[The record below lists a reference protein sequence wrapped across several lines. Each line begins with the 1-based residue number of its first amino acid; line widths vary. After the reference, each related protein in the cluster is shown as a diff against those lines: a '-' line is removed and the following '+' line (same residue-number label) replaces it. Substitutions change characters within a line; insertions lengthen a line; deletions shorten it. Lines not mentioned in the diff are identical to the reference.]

1 MGGKYILEATGIDK
15 AFSGVTVLK
24 GAELCIEPGELH
36 ALMGENGAGKSTLMK
51 IIMGIYTKDAGKVI
65 LDGKEVEFKSAREA
79 LDAGISMIHQELSP
93 IPEMTV
99 AENVFLGRE
108 QKKIKGLPFVDKK
121 QLNQKT
127 QELLV
132 EYELDQYIKPTMKM
146 KNLNIAQIQ
155 MMEIIKA
162 VSYNSKVI
170 IMDEPTSSL
179 SEKETE
185 TLFHIID
192 NLRAKKVGIIY
203 ISHRM
208 EEVFELADRV
218 SVLRDGQF
226 IGCMKVADASR
237 EQLINMMVGRE
248 LEGGYP
254 TNTAKKGEVVLE
266 LKNFTRKGVFEDVNL
281 KVRAG
286 EILGLAGLV
295 GAGRSEVMRALVGY
309 DKLDSGEI
317 YLEGKQ
323 ITIRHPQDAI
333 KHHIVMAS
341 EDRKELGLVLCR
353 NIKEN
358 VSLQNFD
365 KLSGA
370 SFIQKPKERKLA
382 KEYTEKMATKM
393 NGIDDLVS
401 SLSGGN
407 QQKVVLAKCLMSEPI
422 ICENDDMGMGA
433 LSAAQAAGRDD
444 IIIGGVDG
452 LDDAVAAVK
461 DGSYGVSV
469 LQDSAGQG
477 RVGVDVAVAAAKG
490 EEVEPDTRI
499 PFRPITKD
507 NVDAYLEGG
516 VDAISGDDAA
526 EDTTEEKTDEAADDT
541 AAEDTT
547 EEEAK

>member
-1 MGGKYILEATGIDK
+1 
-15 AFSGVTVLK
+15 
-24 GAELCIEPGELH
+24 
-36 ALMGENGAGKSTLMK
+36 MGENGAGKSTLMK

-65 LDGKEVEFKSAREA
+65 LDGQEVDFKSARDA

-121 QLNQKT
+121 ELNKKT
-127 QELLV
+127 QELLE
-132 EYELDQYIKPTMKM
+132 EYELSEFIRPNMKM
-146 KNLNIAQIQ
+146 KDLNIAQIQ

-185 TLFHIID
+185 TLFRIID
-192 NLRAKKVGIIY
+192 SLKAKNVGIIY

-226 IGCMKVADASR
+226 IGCVKVAEASR

-254 TNTAKKGEVVLE
+254 KNTAKKGEVVLE
-266 LKNFTRKGVFEDVNL
+266 LKNFTRKGVFENVNL

-286 EILGLAGLV
+286 EILGMAGLV

-317 YLEGKQ
+317 ILEGQK
-323 ITIRHPQDAI
+323 IEINHPKDAI
-333 KHHIVMAS
+333 KHHIIMAS
-341 EDRKELGLVLCR
+341 EDRKQLGLVLCR
-353 NIKEN
+353 SIKEN

-365 KLSGA
+365 KMSTG
-370 SFIQKPKERKLA
+370 SFINKLKENKLA
-382 KEYTEKMATKM
+382 NEYTEKMATKM
-393 NGIDDLVS
+393 NGIGDLVS

-407 QQKVVLAKCLMSEPI
+407 QQKVVLAKCLLSDPKVLIMDEPTRGIDVGAKAAIYNIMIDLAKQGIAIIMISSEMPELIGMS
-422 ICENDDMGMGA
+422 DRVMVM
-433 LSAAQAAGRDD
+433 AGGKVR
-444 IIIGGVDG
+444 GE
-452 LDDAVAAVK
+452 LE
-461 DGSYGVSV
+461 
-469 LQDSAGQG
+469 
-477 RVGVDVAVAAAKG
+477 G
-490 EEVEPDTRI
+490 EEAQSQQAI
-499 PFRPITKD
+499 MNLAF
-507 NVDAYLEGG
+507 GG
-516 VDAISGDDAA
+516 
-526 EDTTEEKTDEAADDT
+526 E
-541 AAEDTT
+541 
-547 EEEAK
+547 

>member
-1 MGGKYILEATGIDK
+1 MAGKYILEAKGIDK
-15 AFSGVTVLK
+15 SFSGVTVLK

-51 IIMGIYTKDAGKVI
+51 IIMGIYTKDAGQVI
-65 LDGKEVEFKSAREA
+65 LDGKEVDFKSAREA

-121 QLNQKT
+121 ELNKKT

-132 EYELDQYIKPTMKM
+132 EYDLSEFIKPNMKM
-146 KNLNIAQIQ
+146 KDLNIAQIQ

-185 TLFHIID
+185 TLFRIID
-192 NLRAKKVGIIY
+192 NLKQKKVGIIY

-226 IGCMKVADASR
+226 IGCVKVADASR

-254 TNTAKKGEVVLE
+254 RNTAEKGKVVLE
-266 LKNFTRKGVFEDVNL
+266 IKNFSREGVFKDVNL
-281 KVRAG
+281 KVHAG
-286 EILGLAGLV
+286 EILGMAGLV

-317 YLEGKQ
+317 ILEGQK
-323 ITIRHPQDAI
+323 IEIKHPKDAI
-333 KHHIVMAS
+333 KHHIIMAS
-341 EDRKELGLVLCR
+341 EDRKQLGLVLCR
-353 NIKEN
+353 SIKEN

-365 KLSGA
+365 KMSSG
-370 SFIQKPKERKLA
+370 SFINKIKERQLA
-382 KEYTEKMATKM
+382 KQYTEEMATKM
-393 NGIDDLVS
+393 NGIGDLVS

-407 QQKVVLAKCLMSEPI
+407 QQKVVLAKCLMSDPKVLIMDEPTRGIDVGAKAAIYNIMIELAKQGIAI
-422 ICENDDMGMGA
+422 IMISSEMPELIGM
-433 LSAAQAAGRDD
+433 SDRVVVMAGGEVR
-444 IIIGGVDG
+444 GE
-452 LDDAVAAVK
+452 L
-461 DGSYGVSV
+461 
-469 LQDSAGQG
+469 
-477 RVGVDVAVAAAKG
+477 VG
-490 EEVEPDTRI
+490 
-499 PFRPITKD
+499 
-507 NVDAYLEGG
+507 
-516 VDAISGDDAA
+516 
-526 EDTTEEKTDEAADDT
+526 
-541 AAEDTT
+541 
-547 EEEAK
+547 EEAKSQQVIMNLAFGGE

>member
-1 MGGKYILEATGIDK
+1 MAGKYILEAKGIDK
-15 AFSGVTVLK
+15 SFSGVTVLK
-24 GAELCIEPGELH
+24 GAELNIEPGELH

-65 LDGKEVEFKSAREA
+65 LDGQEVDFKSARDA

-121 QLNQKT
+121 ELNKKT
-127 QELLV
+127 QELLE
-132 EYELDQYIKPTMKM
+132 EYELSEFIRPNMKM
-146 KNLNIAQIQ
+146 KDLNIAQIQ

-185 TLFHIID
+185 TLFRIID
-192 NLRAKKVGIIY
+192 SLKAKNVGIIY

-226 IGCMKVADASR
+226 IGCVKVAEASR

-254 TNTAKKGEVVLE
+254 KNTAKKGEVVLE
-266 LKNFTRKGVFEDVNL
+266 LKNFTRKGVFENVNL

-286 EILGLAGLV
+286 EILGMAGLV

-317 YLEGKQ
+317 ILEGQK
-323 ITIRHPQDAI
+323 IEINHPKDAI
-333 KHHIVMAS
+333 KHHIIMAS
-341 EDRKELGLVLCR
+341 EDRKQLGLVLCR
-353 NIKEN
+353 SIKEN

-365 KLSGA
+365 KMSTG
-370 SFIQKPKERKLA
+370 SFINKLKENKLA
-382 KEYTEKMATKM
+382 NEYTEKMATKM
-393 NGIDDLVS
+393 NGIGDLVS

-407 QQKVVLAKCLMSEPI
+407 QQKVVLAKCLLSDPKVLIMDEPTRGIDVGAKAAIYNIMIDLAKQGIAIIMISSEMPELIGMS
-422 ICENDDMGMGA
+422 DRVMVM
-433 LSAAQAAGRDD
+433 AGGKVR
-444 IIIGGVDG
+444 GE
-452 LDDAVAAVK
+452 LE
-461 DGSYGVSV
+461 
-469 LQDSAGQG
+469 
-477 RVGVDVAVAAAKG
+477 G
-490 EEVEPDTRI
+490 EEAQSQQAI
-499 PFRPITKD
+499 MNLAF
-507 NVDAYLEGG
+507 GG
-516 VDAISGDDAA
+516 
-526 EDTTEEKTDEAADDT
+526 E
-541 AAEDTT
+541 
-547 EEEAK
+547 

>member
-1 MGGKYILEATGIDK
+1 MAGKYILEAKGIDK
-15 AFSGVTVLK
+15 SFSGVTVLK

-51 IIMGIYTKDAGKVI
+51 IIMGIYTKDAGQVI
-65 LDGKEVEFKSAREA
+65 LDGKEVDFKSAREA

-121 QLNQKT
+121 ELNKKT

-132 EYELDQYIKPTMKM
+132 EYDLSEFIKPNMKM
-146 KNLNIAQIQ
+146 KDLNIAQIQ

-185 TLFHIID
+185 TLFRIID
-192 NLRAKKVGIIY
+192 NLKQKKVGIIY

-226 IGCMKVADASR
+226 IGCVKVADASR

-254 TNTAKKGEVVLE
+254 RNTAEKGKVVLE
-266 LKNFTRKGVFEDVNL
+266 IKNFSREGVFKDVNL
-281 KVRAG
+281 KVHAG
-286 EILGLAGLV
+286 EILGMAGLV

-317 YLEGKQ
+317 ILEGQK
-323 ITIRHPQDAI
+323 IEIRHPKDAI
-333 KHHIVMAS
+333 KHHIIMAS
-341 EDRKELGLVLCR
+341 EDRKQLGLVLCR
-353 NIKEN
+353 SIKEN

-365 KLSGA
+365 KMSSG
-370 SFIQKPKERKLA
+370 SFINKIKERQLA
-382 KEYTEKMATKM
+382 KQYTEEMATKM
-393 NGIDDLVS
+393 NGIGDLVS

-407 QQKVVLAKCLMSEPI
+407 QQKVVLAKCLMSDPKVLIMDEPTRGIDVGAKAAIYNIMIELAKQGIAI
-422 ICENDDMGMGA
+422 IMISSEMPELIGM
-433 LSAAQAAGRDD
+433 SDRVVVMAGGEVR
-444 IIIGGVDG
+444 GE
-452 LDDAVAAVK
+452 L
-461 DGSYGVSV
+461 
-469 LQDSAGQG
+469 
-477 RVGVDVAVAAAKG
+477 VG
-490 EEVEPDTRI
+490 
-499 PFRPITKD
+499 
-507 NVDAYLEGG
+507 
-516 VDAISGDDAA
+516 
-526 EDTTEEKTDEAADDT
+526 
-541 AAEDTT
+541 
-547 EEEAK
+547 EEAKSQQVIMNLAFGGE

>member
-1 MGGKYILEATGIDK
+1 MAGKYILEAKGIDK
-15 AFSGVTVLK
+15 SFSGVTVLK

-65 LDGKEVEFKSAREA
+65 LEGQEVNFKSAREA

-121 QLNQKT
+121 ELNRKT
-127 QELLV
+127 QELLE
-132 EYELDQYIKPTMKM
+132 EYDLSEYIKPNMKM
-146 KNLNIAQIQ
+146 KDLNIAQIQ

-185 TLFHIID
+185 TLFRIIA
-192 NLRAKKVGIIY
+192 NLKEKKVGIIY

-226 IGCMKVADASR
+226 IGCVKVADAFR
-237 EQLINMMVGRE
+237 AHIINMMVGRE

-254 TNTAKKGEVVLE
+254 SNTAEKGEVVLE
-266 LKNFTRKGVFEDVNL
+266 LKNFTRKGVFKNVNL
-281 KVRAG
+281 QVHAG
-286 EILGLAGLV
+286 EILGMAGLV

-317 YLEGKQ
+317 ILEGKK
-323 ITIRHPQDAI
+323 IEIKHPKDAI
-333 KHHIVMAS
+333 KHHIIMAS
-341 EDRKELGLVLCR
+341 EDRKQLGLVLCR

-365 KLSGA
+365 KMSSG
-370 SFIQKPKERKLA
+370 SFINKVKEIQLA
-382 KEYTEKMATKM
+382 KQYTEEMSTKM
-393 NGIDDLVS
+393 NGIGDLVS

-407 QQKVVLAKCLMSEPI
+407 QQKVVLAKCLMSDPKVLIMDEPTRGIDVGAKATIYNIMINLAKQGIAI
-422 ICENDDMGMGA
+422 IMISSEMPELIGM
-433 LSAAQAAGRDD
+433 SD
-444 IIIGGVDG
+444 
-452 LDDAVAAVK
+452 
-461 DGSYGVSV
+461 
-469 LQDSAGQG
+469 
-477 RVGVDVAVAAAKG
+477 RVIVMAEGEVKG
-490 EEVEPDTRI
+490 ELV
-499 PFRPITKD
+499 
-507 NVDAYLEGG
+507 G
-516 VDAISGDDAA
+516 
-526 EDTTEEKTDEAADDT
+526 
-541 AAEDTT
+541 
-547 EEEAK
+547 EEAKSQQTIMNLAFGGE

>member
-51 IIMGIYTKDAGKVI
+51 IIMGIYTKDAGKVV

-208 EEVFELADRV
+208 EEVFELAD
-218 SVLRDGQF
+218 S
-226 IGCMKVADASR
+226 
-237 EQLINMMVGRE
+237 
-248 LEGGYP
+248 
-254 TNTAKKGEVVLE
+254 
-266 LKNFTRKGVFEDVNL
+266 
-281 KVRAG
+281 
-286 EILGLAGLV
+286 
-295 GAGRSEVMRALVGY
+295 AGRSEVMRALVGY
-309 DKLDSGEI
+309 DKLDCGEI

-407 QQKVVLAKCLMSEPI
+407 QQKVVLAKCLMSEPKVLIMDEPTRGIDVGAKAAIYNIMIDLAKQGIAI
-422 ICENDDMGMGA
+422 IMISSEMPELIGMSDRVMVMA
-433 LSAAQAAGRDD
+433 N
-444 IIIGGVDG
+444 
-452 LDDAVAAVK
+452 
-461 DGSYGVSV
+461 
-469 LQDSAGQG
+469 G
-477 RVGVDVAVAAAKG
+477 RVKG
-490 EEVEPDTRI
+490 E
-499 PFRPITKD
+499 
-507 NVDAYLEGG
+507 LEGEETASQQ
-516 VDAISGDDAA
+516 AIMNLAFGGN
-526 EDTTEEKTDEAADDT
+526 EQ
-541 AAEDTT
+541 
-547 EEEAK
+547 

>member
-1 MGGKYILEATGIDK
+1 MEGKYILEATGIDK
-15 AFSGVTVLK
+15 SFSGVTVLK
-24 GAELCIEPGELH
+24 GAELCIKPGELH

-51 IIMGIYTKDAGKVI
+51 IIMGIYTKDAGKVV
-65 LDGKEVEFKSAREA
+65 LDGKEVDFKSARDA

-121 QLNQKT
+121 ELNRMT
-127 QELLV
+127 MELLK
-132 EYELDQYIKPTMKM
+132 EYELDGFIRPNMKM
-146 KNLNIAQIQ
+146 KDLNIAQIQ

-179 SEKETE
+179 SDKETV
-185 TLFHIID
+185 TLFKIID
-192 NLRAKKVGIIY
+192 SLRSKKVGIIY

-226 IGCMKVADASR
+226 IGCVEVKDASR

-254 TNTAKKGEVVLE
+254 KNTAKKGDVVLE
-266 LKNFTRKGVFEDVNL
+266 LKNFTRKGVFENVNL

-286 EILGLAGLV
+286 EILGMAGLV
-295 GAGRSEVMRALVGY
+295 GAGRSEVIRALVGY

-317 YLEGKQ
+317 ILEGKQ
-323 ITIRHPQDAI
+323 IVIKHPKDAI
-333 KHHIVMAS
+333 NNHIIMAS
-341 EDRKELGLVLCR
+341 EDRKQLGLVLCR
-353 NIKEN
+353 SIKEN

-365 KLSGA
+365 ILANA
-370 SFIQKPKERKLA
+370 SFINKGKERSTA

-407 QQKVVLAKCLMSEPI
+407 QQKVVLAKCLLSEPKVLIMDEPTRGIDVGAKAAIYNIMVDLAKQGIAI
-422 ICENDDMGMGA
+422 IMISSEMPELIGM
-433 LSAAQAAGRDD
+433 SD
-444 IIIGGVDG
+444 
-452 LDDAVAAVK
+452 
-461 DGSYGVSV
+461 
-469 LQDSAGQG
+469 
-477 RVGVDVAVAAAKG
+477 RVIVMANGKVKG
-490 EEVEPDTRI
+490 E
-499 PFRPITKD
+499 
-507 NVDAYLEGG
+507 LEG
-516 VDAISGDDAA
+516 
-526 EDTTEEKTDEAADDT
+526 
-541 AAEDTT
+541 
-547 EEEAK
+547 EEAQSQQTILNLAFGGE

>member
-1 MGGKYILEATGIDK
+1 MEGKYILEATGIDK
-15 AFSGVTVLK
+15 SFSGVTVLK
-24 GAELCIEPGELH
+24 GAELCIKPGELH

-51 IIMGIYTKDAGKVI
+51 IIMGIYTKDAGKVV
-65 LDGKEVEFKSAREA
+65 LDGKEVDFKSARDA

-108 QKKIKGLPFVDKK
+108 QKKFKGLPFVDKK
-121 QLNQKT
+121 ELNRRT
-127 QELLV
+127 QELLE
-132 EYELDQYIKPTMKM
+132 EYELDGFIKPNMKM
-146 KNLNIAQIQ
+146 KDLNIAQIQ

-179 SEKETE
+179 SDKETV
-185 TLFHIID
+185 TLFKIID
-192 NLRAKKVGIIY
+192 SLRAKKVGIIY

-226 IGCMKVADASR
+226 IGCVEVKDASR

-254 TNTAKKGEVVLE
+254 KNTAKKGDVVLE
-266 LKNFTRKGVFEDVNL
+266 LKHFTRKGVFEDVNL

-286 EILGLAGLV
+286 EILGMAGLV

-317 YLEGKQ
+317 ILEGKQ
-323 ITIRHPQDAI
+323 VTIKHPKDAI
-333 KHHIVMAS
+333 ANHIIMAS
-341 EDRKELGLVLCR
+341 EDRKQLGLVLCR
-353 NIKEN
+353 SIKEN

-365 KLSGA
+365 KLANA
-370 SFIQKPKERKLA
+370 SFINKPKEKKTA

-407 QQKVVLAKCLMSEPI
+407 QQKVVLAKCLLSEPKVLIMDEPTRGIDVGAKAAIYNIMVDLAKQGIAI
-422 ICENDDMGMGA
+422 IMISSEMPELIGM
-433 LSAAQAAGRDD
+433 SD
-444 IIIGGVDG
+444 
-452 LDDAVAAVK
+452 
-461 DGSYGVSV
+461 
-469 LQDSAGQG
+469 
-477 RVGVDVAVAAAKG
+477 RVIVMANGKIKG
-490 EEVEPDTRI
+490 E
-499 PFRPITKD
+499 
-507 NVDAYLEGG
+507 LEG
-516 VDAISGDDAA
+516 
-526 EDTTEEKTDEAADDT
+526 
-541 AAEDTT
+541 
-547 EEEAK
+547 EEAQSQQTILNLAFGGEQ

>member
-1 MGGKYILEATGIDK
+1 MAGKYILEAKGIDK
-15 AFSGVTVLK
+15 SFSGVTVLK

-51 IIMGIYTKDAGKVI
+51 IIMGIYTKDAGQVI
-65 LDGKEVEFKSAREA
+65 LDGKEVDFKSAREA

-121 QLNQKT
+121 ELNKKT

-132 EYELDQYIKPTMKM
+132 EYDLSEFIKPNMKM
-146 KNLNIAQIQ
+146 KDLNIAQIQ

-185 TLFHIID
+185 TLFRIID
-192 NLRAKKVGIIY
+192 NLKQKKVGIIY

-248 LEGGYP
+248 LESGYP
-254 TNTAKKGEVVLE
+254 RNMAEKGMVVLE
-266 LKNFTRKGVFEDVNL
+266 LKNFTRKGVFENVNL
-281 KVRAG
+281 QVRAG
-286 EILGLAGLV
+286 EILGMAGLV

-317 YLEGKQ
+317 ILEGQK
-323 ITIRHPQDAI
+323 IEIKHPKDAIRH
-333 KHHIVMAS
+333 HIIMAS
-341 EDRKELGLVLCR
+341 EDRKQLGLVLCR
-353 NIKEN
+353 SIKEN
-358 VSLQNFD
+358 VSIQNFD
-365 KLSGA
+365 KMSSG
-370 SFIQKPKERKLA
+370 SFINKIKERQLA
-382 KEYTEKMATKM
+382 KQYTEEMATKM
-393 NGIDDLVS
+393 NGIGDLVS

-407 QQKVVLAKCLMSEPI
+407 QQKVVLAKCLLSDPKVLIMDEPTRGIDVGAKAAIYNIMIELAKQGIAIIMISSEMPELIGMS
-422 ICENDDMGMGA
+422 DRVVVM
-433 LSAAQAAGRDD
+433 AGGKVR
-444 IIIGGVDG
+444 GE
-452 LDDAVAAVK
+452 L
-461 DGSYGVSV
+461 
-469 LQDSAGQG
+469 
-477 RVGVDVAVAAAKG
+477 VG
-490 EEVEPDTRI
+490 
-499 PFRPITKD
+499 
-507 NVDAYLEGG
+507 
-516 VDAISGDDAA
+516 
-526 EDTTEEKTDEAADDT
+526 
-541 AAEDTT
+541 
-547 EEEAK
+547 EEAKSQQVIMNLAFGGE